1 MPLVPYRTIDCAL
14 TAHDVI
20 DCAMMSLTAEWR
32 HLRTDHRAW
41 TQRTDHYLT
50 CLLTEPH
57 MYKH

>member
-32 HLRTDHRAW
+32 RLRMDHHAR
-41 TQRTDHYLT
+41 TQRMDHYLT
-50 CLLTEPH
+50 SSLIKPH